1 MSDSATLQPRAMTIG
16 LWVFRVLVAAFF
28 LFAAIQKLTGA
39 QMEVD
44 LFQVVGLGQWF
55 RYLTGLLEVAGGVML
70 LAPTISAFG
79 ALILLLVD
87 VGAFIAQV
95 TVLHQDW
102 VHTVVIGVV
111 LVGLV
116 YFQRRQIIERLR

>member
-1 MSDSATLQPRAMTIG
+1 MSDSATLQSRAMTIG
-16 LWVFRVLVAAFF
+16 LWVFRILVAALF

-39 QMEVD
+39 EMEVD

-55 RYLTGLLEVAGGVML
+55 RYVTGLLEVAGGIIL
-70 LAPTISAFG
+70 LVPAISAFG
-79 ALILLLVD
+79 ALILLIVD
-87 VGAFIAQV
+87 IGAFVAQV

-102 VHTVVIGVV
+102 IHPVVIGIV
-111 LVGLV
+111 LAGLV